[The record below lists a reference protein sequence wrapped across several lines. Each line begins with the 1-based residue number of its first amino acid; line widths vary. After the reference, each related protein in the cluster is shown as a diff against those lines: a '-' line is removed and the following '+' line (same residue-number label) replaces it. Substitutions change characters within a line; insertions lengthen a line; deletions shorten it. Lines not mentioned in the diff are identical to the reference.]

1 MNPPRQ
7 TQLPERRGRSDYAG
21 FRAVIKAVGTGPRG
35 SRALTFDEAR
45 SATAALV
52 AGEVS
57 PVQAGAFLVAM
68 RIKGESPAELAG
80 IAQALR
86 DVARA
91 VAPDPPTGG
100 RPIVACAGAFDGVT
114 ESPHLSLA
122 AAVLAAAAGARV
134 VVHCG
139 ARIGPKRGT
148 TPADVLAALGGP
160 LRPEPAESL
169 AMLERADVALVHAG
183 AAIPGWDA
191 LAGIRDEIGLR
202 GPLHTAEKLVD
213 HLGATCFV
221 VGHTH
226 SSYRERIL
234 GALDLLGAQRSVAVR
249 GMEGADILRAGRPSA
264 ADARR
269 PARHPRVARQRAA
282 GRRRPAGLRRPDAR
296 DRVGRGAWRGGPDD
310 AAQRGRAPL
319 RGGPLRQRRRRR
331 GDGRG
336 GGRRRPRGG
345 DARGTAGHVSGLPRR
360 RQRAPAQAGLSSR
373 SISAVYSPRRAA
385 PVQCARWRY
394 CACAADTFSLSP
406 CQVVNAAA
414 CRPRP

>member
-45 SATAALV
+45 SAAAALL

-57 PVQAGAFLVAM
+57 PVQAGAFLIAM
-68 RIKGESPAELAG
+68 RIKGEAAAELAG
-80 IAQALR
+80 ITQALR
-86 DVARA
+86 DAARA

-139 ARIGPKRGT
+139 SRIGPKRGT
-148 TPADVLAALGGP
+148 TPADVLVALGGP
-160 LRPEPAESL
+160 LRPKPAESL
-169 AMLERADVALVHAG
+169 AMLERSDVALVHAS

-213 HLGATCFV
+213 HLGASCFV

-234 GALDLLGAQRSVAVR
+234 GALDLLGAQRAVAVR
-249 GMEGADILRAGRPSA
+249 GMEGGDILRASRPAA
-264 ADARR
+264 ADASGPLDIAESPGSVLRGDADPQVSADLTR
-269 PARHPRVARQRAA
+269 AIAAGEEHGLAAQTALLSAGVRLYAGGRCDSVGAGAALAAAAVADGRAA
-282 GRRRPAGLRRPDAR
+282 ATLEALL
-296 DRVGRGAWRGGPDD
+296 A
-310 AAQRGRAPL
+310 
-319 RGGPLRQRRRRR
+319 
-331 GDGRG
+331 
-336 GGRRRPRGG
+336 
-345 DARGTAGHVSGLPRR
+345 T
-360 RQRAPAQAGLSSR
+360 
-373 SISAVYSPRRAA
+373 
-385 PVQCARWRY
+385 
-394 CACAADTFSLSP
+394 
-406 CQVVNAAA
+406 
-414 CRPRP
+414 

>member
-1 MNPPRQ
+1 MSPPRP

-45 SATAALV
+45 SATAGLL

-68 RIKGESPAELAG
+68 RIKGETPAELAG
-80 IAQALR
+80 ITQALR
-86 DVARA
+86 DAARA
-91 VAPDPPTGG
+91 VAPDPPTDARARG
-100 RPIVACAGAFDGVT
+100 RRIVACAGAFDGVT

-139 ARIGPKRGT
+139 SRIGPKRGT
-148 TPADVLAALGGP
+148 TPADVLVALGGP
-160 LRPEPAESL
+160 LRPKPAESL
-169 AMLERADVALVHAG
+169 AMLERADVALVHAS

-234 GALDLLGAQRSVAVR
+234 RALDLLGAQRSVAIR
-249 GMEGADILRAGRPSA
+249 GMEGSDILRAGRPAA
-264 ADARR
+264 ADANGPLDIPESPGSVLRGDADPQVSADLTR
-269 PARHPRVARQRAA
+269 AIASGEEHGVAAQTTLLSAGVRLYAA
-282 GRRRPAGLRRPDAR
+282 GRCDSVGAG
-296 DRVGRGAWRGGPDD
+296 
-310 AAQRGRAPL
+310 AAMAAAAVA
-319 RGGPLRQRRRRR
+319 
-331 GDGRG
+331 DGR
-336 GGRRRPRGG
+336 
-345 DARGTAGHVSGLPRR
+345 TAATLE
-360 RQRAPAQAGLSSR
+360 ALLA
-373 SISAVYSPRRAA
+373 
-385 PVQCARWRY
+385 
-394 CACAADTFSLSP
+394 T
-406 CQVVNAAA
+406 
-414 CRPRP
+414 